1 MCARTVREER
11 ANNLSLC
18 DTASSALARNPS
30 PRCASIRSPRA
41 ARAPPRRRRDDDG
54 PRAARR
60 SRRRRRPVPRLPRP
74 PDRAPRDDGR
84 RARGADPRGAIQV
97 RSIQKFFTH
106 RPVSTFDRVPFQLTG
121 ELFLYGTALSVS
133 GAYLLTC
140 GKDRTFRLWNPFKG
154 ALIKTYTGHAHE
166 VRDVSC
172 ARDNAKMTTGGGDK
186 QVFLWDV
193 ATGQK
198 IRRFRGHDA
207 AVNAVSFAADD
218 QVVVS
223 AGYDRAVKFWDVRS
237 NSIDAIQSVCAWKDS
252 VTSLAITRNHCV
264 TAASVDGSIRTMD
277 LRAGRATADALG
289 SEHPITSVRA
299 SGDERCFLLS
309 VLGGRCVLLDR
320 GDGDVLAE
328 YRGHVHDEGAFVFT
342 LVPIRPRWRG
352 ERRSLR
358 PLPGVS
364 LRPGSLAFNPR
375 PRRLSTPHLT
385 PFNGP
390 QCPSSR
396 GSRATTRT
404 SRAARRTARW
414 CSGTSSRRTSRRR

>member
-1 MCARTVREER
+1 MMGPAPRGDRGGV
-11 ANNLSLC
+11 AG
-18 DTASSALARNPS
+18 PS
-30 PRCASIRSPRA
+30 PASRA
-41 ARAPPRRRRDDDG
+41 LPTELHATMGDAHEG
-54 PRAARR
+54 PILA
-60 SRRRRRPVPRLPRP
+60 
-74 PDRAPRDDGR
+74 
-84 RARGADPRGAIQV
+84 V
-97 RSIQKFFTH
+97 RF
-106 RPVSTFDRVPFQLTG
+106 
-121 ELFLYGTALSVS
+121 SVS

-342 LVPIRPRWRG
+342 LVPVRPRWRR
-352 ERRSLR
+352 ETSFLKDFLSRWSSLSAQSPSVSIPTRRVASRLR
-358 PLPGVS
+358 
-364 LRPGSLAFNPR
+364 
-375 PRRLSTPHLT
+375 LT
-385 PFNGP
+385 PPPNSAPTFASYG
-390 QCPSSR
+390 Q
-396 GSRATTRT
+396 
-404 SRAARRTARW
+404 
-414 CSGTSSRRTSRRR
+414 

>member
-1 MCARTVREER
+1 
-11 ANNLSLC
+11 
-18 DTASSALARNPS
+18 
-30 PRCASIRSPRA
+30 
-41 ARAPPRRRRDDDG
+41 
-54 PRAARR
+54 
-60 SRRRRRPVPRLPRP
+60 
-74 PDRAPRDDGR
+74 
-84 RARGADPRGAIQV
+84 
-97 RSIQKFFTH
+97 
-106 RPVSTFDRVPFQLTG
+106 
-121 ELFLYGTALSVS
+121 
-133 GAYLLTC
+133 
-140 GKDRTFRLWNPFKG
+140 
-154 ALIKTYTGHAHE
+154 
-166 VRDVSC
+166 
-172 ARDNAKMTTGGGDK
+172 MTTGGGDK

-358 PLPGVS
+358 PLPDVS

-375 PRRLSTPHLT
+375 PRRLSTPKSDAFQRPSVSVESRLT
-385 PFNGP
+385 RDDSHVASGSEDGKVVFWDLVEANIAATIDAHPGKACVSLAMHPTKDAMATCGTDGVARLWGP
-390 QCPSSR
+390 TAGR
-396 GSRATTRT
+396 GVF
-404 SRAARRTARW
+404 
-414 CSGTSSRRTSRRR
+414 